1 MMITIVV
8 SMPITKLVPTMT
20 RAAVSTV
27 LLYIVQELQFGLQS
41 PASFMKKSS
50 VQNKVVL
57 SLTFC
62 G

>member
-41 PASFMKKSS
+41 PASFMKRSS

-57 SLTFC
+57 SLAFC